1 MRNLFI
7 LSALVFVVVTGAA
20 AGVVAMTLT
29 SPHSVAS
36 SGYRI
41 GPTKVFLPESR
52 QGGELIAA
60 IEGCAM
66 KASRCF
72 AWALVR
78 GLLEEDSKLLF
89 P

>member
-41 GPTKVFLPESR
+41 GPTKAFLPESR

-60 IEGCAM
+60 IEGCA

-78 GLLEEDSKLLF
+78 GLLEDDPKLLF

>member
-1 MRNLFI
+1 MRKLLI

-20 AGVVAMTLT
+20 AGVAAMTLT

-78 GLLEEDSKLLF
+78 GLLEEDPKLVF